1 MVKSRFLIYRTILFA
16 ILVLFGANGFA
27 QEQDLNVQ
35 RITLEAKKKVQIA
48 KYMQFT
54 NQQDKDFWNIYA
66 NYERDMG
73 NVYRRKF
80 DMIVEFRRANEANR
94 MTDNLA
100 AKMLDEF
107 FSIENE
113 KLLIKQKYVK
123 DFRKILPNK
132 KVTLFY
138 QIDNKLDAIVNHEI
152 AMKLKLLE

>member
-1 MVKSRFLIYRTILFA
+1 
-16 ILVLFGANGFA
+16 
-27 QEQDLNVQ
+27 
-35 RITLEAKKKVQIA
+35 
-48 KYMQFT
+48 
-54 NQQDKDFWNIYA
+54 
-66 NYERDMG
+66 MG

-123 DFRKILPNK
+123 EFRKILPNK